1 VALSVASRDANS
13 VGLTS
18 IISRGQF
25 RFLRREA
32 EKKESTFFCVHLFT
46 QLYFTPKCE
55 RKKQNK
61 KELNETK

>member
-32 EKKESTFFCVHLFT
+32 EKRN
-46 QLYFTPKCE
+46 QLSFVCIFLHSFISPQNVIA
-55 RKKQNK
+55 KKQNK
-61 KELNETK
+61 KGLNET